1 MKVPIS
7 DPKSYDQSRRLGA
20 GSFKIMSGPS
30 RTTVGICGKY
40 MCVFTEDR
48 PTRNIRHQTGRAGE
62 CVCKS
67 GLIPISSIS
76 LFGDLI
82 DSVILVLS
90 MCHQ

>member
-48 PTRNIRHQTGRAGE
+48 PTRKTSDG
-62 CVCKS
+62 KS
-67 GLIPISSIS
+67 WGMCLQIWPYTYFKYQS
-76 LFGDLI
+76 LWGFN
-82 DSVILVLS
+82 
-90 MCHQ
+90 